1 MIKTENIIVDGKQL
15 IRTYSDAGFYIERD
29 GVIYNEA
36 VDPLNTSRTYEES
49 DIYIEDDSI
58 TIEDDSITI

>member
-1 MIKTENIIVDGKQL
+1 MIKTENIIVAGKQL

-49 DIYIEDDSI
+49 NIYIEDDSI
-58 TIEDDSITI
+58 TI

>member
-1 MIKTENIIVDGKQL
+1 MIKTENIIVVGKQL
-15 IRTYSDAGFYIERD
+15 IRTYSDTGFYIERD

-49 DIYIEDDSI
+49 DIHIEDDSI
-58 TIEDDSITI
+58 TI

>member
-1 MIKTENIIVDGKQL
+1 MIKTENIIVAGKQL
-15 IRTYSDAGFYIERD
+15 IRTYSDTGFYIERD

-49 DIYIEDDSI
+49 DIHIEDDSI
-58 TIEDDSITI
+58 TI

>member
-1 MIKTENIIVDGKQL
+1 MIKTENIIVSGKQL

-49 DIYIEDDSI
+49 DIHIEDDSI
-58 TIEDDSITI
+58 IV

>member
-1 MIKTENIIVDGKQL
+1 MIKTENIIVAGKQL

-49 DIYIEDDSI
+49 DIHIEIEDDS
-58 TIEDDSITI
+58 TI